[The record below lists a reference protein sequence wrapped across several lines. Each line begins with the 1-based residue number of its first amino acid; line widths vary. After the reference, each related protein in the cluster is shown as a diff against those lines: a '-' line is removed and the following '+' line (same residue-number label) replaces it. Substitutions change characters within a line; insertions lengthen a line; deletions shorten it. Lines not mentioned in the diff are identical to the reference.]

1 MLSLIAL
8 MFMTARNQ
16 NLSTT
21 ALANILQLLLVP
33 SQKTI
38 PSGEQLSFSGR
49 VLRVD
54 AYPLNLAQFCA
65 VEYSWISGEPDRP
78 VFKTTPPQSTHMGQ

>member
-65 VEYSWISGEPDRP
+65 VE
-78 VFKTTPPQSTHMGQ
+78 